1 MTYGWAPVPLPM
13 RSILLLTSFG
23 FSAALFGPSVALAQT
38 SQVTLRDPSR
48 GLTLLPTSV
57 SFVDEATSLS
67 INPAGLHRAGALS
80 AMFVHERSNVQGST
94 NSGLWFS
101 AALARRLGAGLS
113 VEWLRPNQAESR
125 VRTVA
130 GLSLGSDAFSL
141 GASLVWLSGGP
152 ASQLTSLDVG
162 AQWRVCSGFSLG
174 ATARNL
180 NAPSNASV
188 TLSRSYV
195 VGLGLRPLGERLTFG
210 IDAIVDERNL
220 TGNSRMQYAAKW
232 MALNGVSVLAG
243 VSHGFDSSVPL
254 AGHAGLQLDLDNVG
268 YTQGLAIADSRLN
281 WQFVARLS
289 TDKYP
294 SVVPQQKVA
303 LVSLGGMLSDSQ
315 GTLGA
320 LLGLTPED
328 RYLKLL
334 NFLERAESDSTLS
347 GVVLRLE
354 GLDIGLGRAQ
364 ELHQRIKSLRSH
376 GKRVLAYALS
386 MSDTDYLVASAA
398 EKIVAAPSAMLMVDG
413 LKSSVQFVG
422 GTAELLGVTVDVAR
436 VGPYKNYPDQFTRT
450 EMSAEQREAV
460 SALLDHNVKVIENTV
475 TAARALSVAQLQ
487 QALDTGLKSPTLAQ
501 QLHEIDAV
509 MTPDQFESL
518 VRRTMPEAQIDVDYQ
533 PFDTRSTR
541 WREKKKI
548 AVVPVLG
555 SIVGGRSQDVPLAG
569 QLAGASSF
577 ASALSAAVNDS
588 SVKAIVLRVDSGGGD
603 ALASDL
609 MYRAVLEAKKRKP
622 VFASMGD
629 VAASGGYYVAM
640 GAEEIFASPTTVTGS
655 IGIFYVKPGFKN
667 VLQAAGI
674 SQDTV
679 RRGKLAGIND
689 LVDPWTDA
697 QRDAV
702 QAWVNAGYDTFISEV
717 ASSRKM
723 TKAQVDEVG
732 KGRVWSGTAAKEKGL
747 VDTLGGLSDAV
758 AKARQKVGLSPINS
772 EVVYFSSSTGI
783 GLELL
788 SAAAPVALLELQ
800 LRTPWPPFFK
810 ALEKKVGV
818 QPWMVAEQGLQ
829 AHLGYDLRF
838 E

>member
-1 MTYGWAPVPLPM
+1 M
-13 RSILLLTSFG
+13 RSLLASFCFG
-23 FSAALFGPSVALAQT
+23 FSTLWLGSSLALAQT

-48 GLTLLPTSV
+48 GVTLLPTSV

-94 NSGLWFS
+94 NSGLFLS

-113 VEWLRPNQAESR
+113 VEWLRPQQADTR

-130 GLSLGSDAFSL
+130 GLSLGSDVASL
-141 GASLVWLSGGP
+141 GASLVWQSGGP
-152 ASQLTSLDVG
+152 ASQLTSVDLG

-174 ATARNL
+174 ATVRNL
-180 NAPSNASV
+180 NTPSNAAL
-188 TLSRSYV
+188 TLSRSYAL
-195 VGLGLRPLGERLTFG
+195 GLGLRPLGEKLTLG
-210 IDAIVDERNL
+210 VDAIVDEQNL
-220 TGNSRMQYAAKW
+220 SSGSRMQYSLKW

-243 VSHGFDSSVPL
+243 ASHGFGASVPI
-254 AGHAGLQLDLDNVG
+254 AGHAGLQLDLENVG
-268 YTQGLAIADSRLN
+268 YTQGLAFADGRLN
-281 WQFVARLS
+281 WQFAARLS
-289 TDKYP
+289 TDKYL
-294 SVVPQQKVA
+294 SFVPQQKVA
-303 LVSLGGMLSDSQ
+303 LVSLGGMSSDSQ

-328 RYLKLL
+328 RFLKLL
-334 NFLERAESDSTLS
+334 HFLERAENDSTLA

-354 GLDIGLGRAQ
+354 GLDVGLGRAQ
-364 ELHQRIKSLRSH
+364 ELHRRLQSLRSH

-460 SALLDHNVKVIENTV
+460 SALLDHNVKQIESTV
-475 TAARALSVAQLQ
+475 TAARSLSKEQLQ
-487 QALDTGLKSPTLAQ
+487 QAIDTGLKSPPLAQ

-541 WREKKKI
+541 WREKQKI

-555 SIVGGRSQDVPLAG
+555 SIVGGRSQDLPLAG

-577 ASALSAAVNDS
+577 ASALSAAVADPT
-588 SVKAIVLRVDSGGGD
+588 VKAIVLRVDSGGGD

-655 IGIFYVKPGFKN
+655 IGIFYVKPAFKN

-723 TKAQVDEVG
+723 TKAQVDEIG

-747 VDTLGGLSDAV
+747 VDTLGGLFDAV
-758 AKARQKVGLSPINS
+758 AKAQKRVGLSASNS
-772 EVVYFSSSTGI
+772 EVVYYSSSSGI

-788 SAAAPVALLELQ
+788 SAAAPTALLELQ
-800 LRTPWPPFFK
+800 FGAPWPPFLK
-810 ALEKKVGV
+810 ALEKQVGA
-818 QPWMVAEQGLQ
+818 QPWMMAEPGLQ
-829 AHLGYDLRF
+829 ARVEYDLRF